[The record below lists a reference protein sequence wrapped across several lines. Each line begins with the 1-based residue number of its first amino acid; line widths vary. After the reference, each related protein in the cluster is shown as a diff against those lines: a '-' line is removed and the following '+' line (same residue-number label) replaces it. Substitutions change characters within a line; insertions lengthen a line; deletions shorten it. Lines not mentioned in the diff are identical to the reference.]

1 MKKLLLILIMLP
13 SLILSQ
19 SKTVKVRDK
28 TIGSSTYGETST
40 FEVTEQKPMGSFGN
54 ESDNY
59 IKSLNKQTEELQR
72 QTEELERQ
80 SNESFNQSIDKLS
93 SAIGKAYADKYGEQ
107 LRIQKAREGINY
119 LGNGKYELI
128 EVLATGFTGVKGSVK
143 RANKTLLKFVEN
155 TNYSNDSKYS
165 VKKFSEE
172 GKKGGMGVY
181 SEAVIVFELID
192 SDGNTFIDEE
202 QEDILK
208 NEKEQEKSELR
219 KITKEDAL
227 AKLKEYKEQLELEL
241 ITQEQYDKY
250 KSELAPKI
258 LGN

>member
-1 MKKLLLILIMLP
+1 MLP

-59 IKSLNKQTEELQR
+59 IKSLNKQTEEL
-72 QTEELERQ
+72 ERQ
-80 SNESFNQSIDKLS
+80 SKANDDAAAKAAGELG

-165 VKKFSEE
+165 LKKFSEE

-192 SDGNTFIDEE
+192 SDGNTFIDEK